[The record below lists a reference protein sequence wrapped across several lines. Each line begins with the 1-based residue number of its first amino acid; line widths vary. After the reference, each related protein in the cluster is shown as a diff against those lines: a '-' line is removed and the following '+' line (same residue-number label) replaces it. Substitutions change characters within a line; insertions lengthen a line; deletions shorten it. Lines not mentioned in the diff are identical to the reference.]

1 MIYVWAFE
9 QGENSKRKMG
19 VLAEPGEPTG
29 EQGEMEAE
37 LGGTETSAQGTGAD
51 VGEGKDAVKAQDVM
65 VPWVLQPKPV
75 PKTARQPRKAER
87 RRRPQDGGNASG
99 TPVDASRTTEGAES
113 TEPIK
118 PTAPQPTEPTPQA
131 QLEQQ
136 VFHRYYHLFMN
147 GELRALVEHAAR
159 EEGFDLVG
167 EVPVEASEGGSGH
180 GGGEGNGKWA
190 RVVAEGYEKDNW
202 WLEGEVGLY

>member
-1 MIYVWAFE
+1 LIYVWAFE

-51 VGEGKDAVKAQDVM
+51 VGEGKDTVKAQDVM

-87 RRRPQDGGNASG
+87 RRRLQDGGNTS
-99 TPVDASRTTEGAES
+99 VDASRTTEGAES
-113 TEPIK
+113 IESIES
-118 PTAPQPTEPTPQA
+118 TAPQPTEPTQQA
-131 QLEQQ
+131 QPEPQ
-136 VFHRYYHLFMN
+136 VFHRYYHLFIH

-167 EVPVEASEGGSGH
+167 EVPVEASEIGSGH
-180 GGGEGNGKWA
+180 GGRQGNGKWA